1 MSLIVNE
8 KRLPATIKRLFKN
21 SVSEIVGELL
31 QNAQRAGAKE
41 IHFQLDREAQTI
53 VVRDDGSGIAP
64 DAENWSRILRMA
76 DSFYSDEQVE
86 ANQKPMGVGL
96 LSLFALD
103 AVKSVSISSRGKRAT
118 VETNL
123 LWESEDYWAT
133 WTDLITDA
141 PEFIGGFELTV
152 RYEEPEATFS
162 YNQLAHKFEYALT
175 KFGDGGSF
183 APARGYQGFLKIFL
197 DGKAVDTTLPTEC
210 VPAPDDLLYDG
221 FYENNRLRISQSA
234 NSYRAYA
241 FVVWYGQIIKLNS
254 EIPFLLEVSQGSPV
268 TPLAPTRTSLIDDQ
282 KLENLRQFVEDAVF
296 AALTSKSAA
305 RKIKPAFVKRLYAAY
320 PARAMRE
327 LSVCVVREVNHP
339 PDRIIESYAD
349 YRDLGTEKVL
359 SYREIESREIEI
371 FDSGV
376 SVLTSALQQMPNY
389 FDFYQTSSPAAA
401 AEMLQTAT
409 KETSVEE
416 KPVDEWTEI
425 GEGAESFAPCVGGA
439 IRFLIAGN
447 SEKLPLKK
455 IYWKPGG
462 FLKSIFVRAS
472 VFAVVSI
479 SSDPVESDFRRVETQ
494 VFVFEYTGS
503 FDIEEVEGLCVGLP
517 VTNASDL
524 LNEAV
529 EWLGTFGKA
538 CYSPNDDYDY
548 EPQEKDFDDS
558 ISRLILDLRGDVLST
573 NWNFNELKTL
583 VGKIV
588 AKGSKCRI
596 AESGKNRNS
605 VDARIKGI
613 EFLSGSGETRMI
625 VKLANE
631 TEVRLKIASHTYLN

>member
-31 QNAQRAGAKE
+31 QNSQRAGAKE
-41 IHFQLDREAQTI
+41 IHFHLDREDQTLI
-53 VVRDDGSGIAP
+53 VRDDGSGISPETTSWA
-64 DAENWSRILRMA
+64 RILRMA
-76 DSFYSDEQVE
+76 DSFYSDAKVE

-103 AVKSVSISSRGKRAT
+103 AVKSVSISSRGKCALL
-118 VETNL
+118 ETNL

-141 PEFIGGFELTV
+141 PETISGFELTV

-162 YNQLAHKFEYALT
+162 YNRLAHKFEYALT
-175 KFGDGGSF
+175 KFGDGGSC
-183 APARGYQGFLKIFL
+183 APARGYQDFLKIFL

-210 VPAPDDLLYDG
+210 VPAQDDLLYDG

-234 NSYRAYA
+234 NPYRAYA

-254 EIPFLLEVSQGSPV
+254 EIPFLLEVSGGSPV
-268 TPLAPTRTSLIDDQ
+268 TPLAPTRTSLIDDW
-282 KLENLRQFVEDAVF
+282 KLENLRLFVEDAVF
-296 AALTSKSAA
+296 AALNDESAV

-320 PARAMRE
+320 PARAMKE

-359 SYREIESREIEI
+359 SYREVKSREIKI

-376 SVLTSALQQMPNY
+376 SVLTSALQQMPNH
-389 FDFYQTSSPAAA
+389 FDLYQSSPLPAETAQAAT
-401 AEMLQTAT
+401 E
-409 KETSVEE
+409 ECSVEE
-416 KPVDEWTEI
+416 KPADEWMEI
-425 GEGAESFAPCVGGA
+425 GEGAESFAPCIGGA

-447 SEKLPLKK
+447 SEKFPLRK
-455 IYWKPGG
+455 IYWKPGAA
-462 FLKSIFVRAS
+462 LKSIFFRVGA
-472 VFAVVSI
+472 FAVVSV
-479 SSDPVESDFRRVETQ
+479 SSDPVESDFSPIANQ

-517 VTNASDL
+517 ITNESGL
-524 LNEAV
+524 LDEAV
-529 EWLGTFGKA
+529 EWLARFGRA

-548 EPQEKDFDDS
+548 ERQDEDFGDS
-558 ISRLILDLRGDVLST
+558 ISRLILELRGNALST
-573 NWNFNELKTL
+573 NWSFHELKTL
-583 VGKIV
+583 VEKIV
-588 AKGSKCRI
+588 AAK
-596 AESGKNRNS
+596 SGENQNH
-605 VDARIKGI
+605 AQIKGI
-613 EFLSGSGETRMI
+613 KFLSGNEKTKMI
-625 VKLANE
+625 VKLTNE
-631 TEVRLKIASHTYLN
+631 TEIPLEIASHTYLK